1 MFTDIYKKYSF
12 AEGANHITEKTSTDV
27 RDAISK
33 VYSLEKPDISD
44 YFALLSPAADAYLED
59 MASLSKEL
67 TFQRF
72 GKTIQ
77 LFAPLYL
84 SNECRSSCIYCGF
97 SYENKIPRVTL
108 SKEDL
113 IKEAKEV
120 LNRGFQHILILT
132 GEDYSKTPVSYI
144 ADSIRILKEYF
155 ASVSVEIYPMD
166 IDKYQTIVEAGADG
180 LVLYQE
186 TYDPLAYKNYHLR
199 GIKKDM
205 IYRLEGPDRG
215 GLAGFRRL
223 GVGALLGLSDPYGE
237 MFFLGLHIQHLYKNY
252 WRSFIQASLPRLRPA
267 QGDFHKVIPITDRQY
282 VRFLLA
288 LRLSFPDIGLV
299 LSTREPA
306 KLRDHLIGLGV
317 TSMSAGSKTEP
328 GGYTGRQAL
337 EQFAIEDKRELDE
350 VTAVIRRQGLDPVIK
365 DFDKILI
372 A

>member
-1 MFTDIYKKYSF
+1 MFTDVYKQYSF
-12 AEGANHITEKTSTDV
+12 DDGINHILEKTNIDV
-27 RDAISK
+27 TNAISK
-33 VYSLEKPDISD
+33 VYSSERLDLSD
-44 YFALLSPAADAYLED
+44 YFALLSPVADVYIEE
-59 MASLSKEL
+59 MAHLSREI

-84 SNECRSSCIYCGF
+84 SNECRSSCMYCGF
-97 SYENKIPRVTL
+97 SYENKIPRITL

-113 IKEAKEV
+113 IQEAKEV
-120 LNRGFQHILILT
+120 SKRGFQHILILT

-144 ADSIRILKEYF
+144 ADSIRILREYF
-155 ASVSVEIYPMD
+155 SSVSVEIYPMD
-166 IDKYQTIVEAGADG
+166 VDKYKTIVDAGADG

-186 TYDPLAYKNYHLR
+186 TYNPVAYKNYHLR

-237 MFFLGLHIQHLYKNY
+237 MFFLGLHIRHLYKNY
-252 WRSFIQASLPRLRPA
+252 WRSFIQASLPRMRPA
-267 QGDFHKVIPITDRQY
+267 QGDFHKVVRTTDRQY

-306 KLRDHLIGLGV
+306 ELRNNLIGLGI
-317 TSMSAGSKTEP
+317 TSMSAGSRTEP
-328 GGYTGRQAL
+328 GGYTGKKAL
-337 EQFAIEDKRELDE
+337 EQFSIEDKRELDE
-350 VTAVIRRQGLDPVIK
+350 VTTVIRSHGLDPVMK
-365 DFDKILI
+365 DFDKALT